1 MGRKRMNE
9 TGEGLGVRKRREEER
24 ELVLKASC
32 FRERKVRKDD
42 DENRLALKI
51 LLSQILLFFL
61 KKKLRQKTGGCA
73 LWPPYTKANGISLI

>member
-42 DENRLALKI
+42 DDNRLALKI
-51 LLSQILLFFL
+51 LLSQILLFL
-61 KKKLRQKTGGCA
+61 KKKNYVKRQVAVPCGPHIPKQTGF
-73 LWPPYTKANGISLI
+73 L